1 MVGWARVWG
10 AAEPIDW
17 RDVVIWLAVFCL
29 RQAPASIGPPPNYM
43 LCASEVGICR
53 TVFGVFLLFTVIMT
67 KF

>member
-29 RQAPASIGPPPNYM
+29 RQAPASIGPPPTTCFAPLKLVFAE
-43 LCASEVGICR
+43 LCLVS
-53 TVFGVFLLFTVIMT
+53 FFLFTVIMT